1 MVLTKIKNYFRIYKL
16 RNLYLKGRNSESL
29 QETEDTNTFYSDYNS
44 HGLLKLKSDINFS
57 TMPANLTTEHLK
69 TFYSSDTD
77 DQLLILAE
85 LIAEDLKNIEEDDEA
100 LNEFVYE
107 MN

>member
-1 MVLTKIKNYFRIYKL
+1 
-16 RNLYLKGRNSESL
+16 
-29 QETEDTNTFYSDYNS
+29 
-44 HGLLKLKSDINFS
+44 
-57 TMPANLTTEHLK
+57 MPANLTTEHLK